1 MSSPV
6 LKELNI
12 TREADYTVNE
22 FLTPEQRQNKI
33 DNANN
38 KYKEA
43 LNRRAY
49 IESLQQRQQQLSAG
63 KPITYTYITI

>member
-12 TREADYTVNE
+12 TREADYPVNE
-22 FLTPEQRQNKI
+22 FLTPKERQTKI

-43 LNRRAY
+43 LKRRKY
-49 IESLQQRQQQLSAG
+49 IEDLQQKQRERTAG
-63 KPITYTYITI
+63 KPITYTHITI